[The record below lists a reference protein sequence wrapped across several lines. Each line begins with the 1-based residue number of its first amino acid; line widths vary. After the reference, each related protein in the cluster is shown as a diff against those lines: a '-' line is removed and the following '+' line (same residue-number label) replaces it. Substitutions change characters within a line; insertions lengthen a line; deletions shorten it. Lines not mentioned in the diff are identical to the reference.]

1 LPVTNVSGFV
11 VGQKIGIDIG
21 GNYELATVTAVGK
34 SATQTTLA
42 ATAAAGSTNMKIAAT
57 MNMTAGDTLTIGTG
71 KLKEVVRI
79 SQVGTA
85 GATGTGVDLA
95 APLRFEHKAGI
106 DVSDVGTGISFTP
119 ATKFPHLS
127 GDAVQALG
135 SGITLDR
142 PLSRSHVYGAAVV
155 NPLNA
160 TEGFEGVIPNQ
171 RFGMPLSARA
181 GSIALLDASGS
192 TVVDAIVYGS
202 QQSSSS
208 ANGSITSPEL
218 ATLEGDQGKGGCIA
232 VVPNVGG
239 RGAAAAPAPNRSV
252 ARLPDGRDEDSLCT
266 DFRLSNT
273 PTPGAA
279 NQQ

>member
-1 LPVTNVSGFV
+1 
-11 VGQKIGIDIG
+11 
-21 GNYELATVTAVGK
+21 
-34 SATQTTLA
+34 
-42 ATAAAGSTNMKIAAT
+42 
-57 MNMTAGDTLTIGTG
+57 
-71 KLKEVVRI
+71 
-79 SQVGTA
+79 
-85 GATGTGVDLA
+85 
-95 APLRFEHKAGI
+95 
-106 DVSDVGTGISFTP
+106 
-119 ATKFPHLS
+119 
-127 GDAVQALG
+127 
-135 SGITLDR
+135 
-142 PLSRSHVYGAAVV
+142 VYGAAVV